1 MALIKPLVGEMSGS
15 IGGLTYARNKGGQ
28 YVRQRSQ
35 VTNPNSPAQQAAR
48 SAMAYLAGYWLST
61 LTAAERTA
69 WEDYAK
75 NVSVTNR
82 LGEKIYLS
90 GQNMFIRSNAPRQ
103 RNSLA
108 IVDAAPTEYILA
120 ELEPVGADMAGTA
133 GGTSFDLTF
142 DDSAD
147 WCSDDGAHLL
157 VQVSS
162 SPQNATINFF
172 RGPFRAIDP
181 VDGSSTTPPT
191 SPVTVTVPYVLPV
204 DQIIF
209 VRVRLSD
216 VAAKLSSPQ
225 IVRSGLIEI

>member
-147 WCSDDGAHLL
+147 WCSDDGAH
-157 VQVSS
+157 QPASG
-162 SPQNATINFF
+162 AWRRR
-172 RGPFRAIDP
+172 RGHTRRWRARP
-181 VDGSSTTPPT
+181 WPRHRGRGRSCVRPT
-191 SPVTVTVPYVLPV
+191 APRGV
-204 DQIIF
+204 
-209 VRVRLSD
+209 
-216 VAAKLSSPQ
+216 
-225 IVRSGLIEI
+225 